1 MLMPITA
8 LWINQRRL
16 RLIIRFDP
24 GSSMEIFSALG
35 SLATTLI
42 ANVLCS
48 SSMNSSMLSGAIDVI
63 VVEQPDGKFLST
75 PFHVRFSKYI
85 VFNSEEKYVDIKIN
99 RQEIALKMKL
109 GENGIAYFV
118 EKTAQEQRIP
128 RAMATSPISRSS
140 TTGDVNLDEFSLRF
154 RQSTSRKS
162 RSMRLSRASS
172 MQKQRRRRH
181 TTSGS
186 RVRNWHRHDQ
196 LTQALGATG
205 ERPVIA
211 SFSDSYI
218 EPYRTDAYRD
228 EMVSSK
234 YKNSIRLSSEQ
245 LKSMGLQYGSNEARF
260 SVTTKFQGTTWCECH
275 IFLYKQ
281 SEMLVISDIDGTIT
295 KSDVLGHVIPAIGGT
310 WAHEGVAKLYTQI
323 SANGYQMVYLS
334 SRSIGLAQNT
344 KDYLKNVKQGSKAL
358 HTLPD
363 GPILL
368 SPTSILMALKMEVID
383 RRPDE
388 FKIACL
394 EELKDLFSSR
404 QPFYSG
410 FGNKATDA
418 KSYSKVSI
426 PDERIF
432 IINWPGVITRIDRV
446 GFASDYKSMARHTV
460 DYMFPPIQSMK
471 HPSALVN
478 FVKPNDNAFSWWA
491 ISPNLMNRLLD
502 DEELDHYLKRTC
514 SGLHRNLHFI
524 GDASPLVH
532 LFILYWNAAGL
543 SLPSF
548 GCCLFLSY
556 DSTD

>member
-1 MLMPITA
+1 
-8 LWINQRRL
+8 
-16 RLIIRFDP
+16 
-24 GSSMEIFSALG
+24 
-35 SLATTLI
+35 
-42 ANVLCS
+42 
-48 SSMNSSMLSGAIDVI
+48 MNSSMLSGAIDVI

-118 EKTAQEQRIP
+118 EKTAQEQRVP
-128 RAMATSPISRSS
+128 RAMATSPISKNSS
-140 TTGDVNLDEFSLRF
+140 TGDVNLDEFHLRF
-154 RQSTSRKS
+154 RRKS
-162 RSMRLSRASS
+162 RSMRLPRVSPLR
-172 MQKQRRRRH
+172 KQRRRRH

-186 RVRNWHRHDQ
+186 RVRNWHGQDR
-196 LTQALGATG
+196 LAKALGVTG

-218 EPYRTDAYRD
+218 EPYRTDAYRE

-245 LKSMGLQYGSNEARF
+245 LKSMGLLYGSNEARF

-344 KDYLKNVKQGSKAL
+344 KVYLKNVKQGSKAL

-363 GPILL
+363 GPVLL

-394 EELKDLFSSR
+394 EELKALFPSR

-410 FGNKATDA
+410 FGNKETDA
-418 KSYSKVSI
+418 KSYSKVCI

-432 IINWPGVITRIDRV
+432 IINWPGVVTRIDRV

-460 DYMFPPIQSMK
+460 DYMFPPLQSIK

-491 ISPNLMNRLLD
+491 ISPNMMNRLLE
-502 DEELDHYLKRTC
+502 EELDYYVKRRT
-514 SGLHRNLHFI
+514 NTMTKNKN
-524 GDASPLVH
+524 D
-532 LFILYWNAAGL
+532 NKK
-543 SLPSF
+543 
-548 GCCLFLSY
+548 
-556 DSTD
+556 